1 MSATVRI
8 SLDIVGNEPIK
19 MGVKS
24 PSSKASMGVA
34 APIVVGLLPEYE
46 GSYEVTPT
54 EDTQVLNTKD
64 KQTKENIVIN
74 PIPQNYGLITY
85 NGSTITVS

>member
-1 MSATVRI
+1 MIAPVKI
-8 SLDIVGNEPIK
+8 SLDVVGNEPIK

-54 EDTQVLNTKD
+54 EDTQILNTKD
-64 KQTKENIVIN
+64 KQTRENIVIN

>member
-1 MSATVRI
+1 MISPVKI
-8 SLDIVGNEPIK
+8 SLDVVGNEPIK

-46 GSYEVTPT
+46 GSYDFTPT
-54 EDTQVLNTKD
+54 EDMQILNTKD
-64 KQTKENIVIN
+64 KQTRENIVIN

>member
-1 MSATVRI
+1 MSAPVKI
-8 SLDIVGNEPIK
+8 GLDVVGNEPIK

-24 PSSKASMGVA
+24 PSSKATMGVA
-34 APIVVGLLPEYE
+34 APIVVGLLPEYD
-46 GSYEVTPT
+46 GSYEVTPS
-54 EDTQVLNTKD
+54 EEAQVLNTKD
-64 KQTKENIVIN
+64 KQTRENIVIN

>member
-1 MSATVRI
+1 MITPVKI
-8 SLDIVGNEPIK
+8 SLDVIGNEPIK

-64 KQTKENIVIN
+64 KQTRENIVIN

>member
-1 MSATVRI
+1 MSAPVRI
-8 SLDIVGNEPIK
+8 SLDVVGNEPIK

-64 KQTKENIVIN
+64 KQTRDNVIIN
-74 PIPQNYGLITY
+74 PIPTNYGLISWD
-85 NGSTITVS
+85 GHVITVS

>member
-1 MSATVRI
+1 MSAPVKI
-8 SLDIVGNEPIK
+8 GLDVVGNEPIK

-34 APIVVGLLPEYE
+34 APIVVGLLPEYD
-46 GSYEVTPT
+46 GSYEVTPS
-54 EDTQVLNTKD
+54 EEVQVLNTKD
-64 KQTKENIVIN
+64 KQTRENIVIN

>member
-1 MSATVRI
+1 MSAPVRI

-34 APIVVGLLPEYE
+34 APIVVGLLPEYD
-46 GSYEVTPT
+46 GAYEVTPS
-54 EDTQVLNTKD
+54 EETQVLNTKD
-64 KQTKENIVIN
+64 KQTNENIVIN